1 MRESFPISRLDGKSN
16 PAAIPDREGI
26 HPKRRSVRKENM
38 KPLLPRQVALVT
50 GGSRGIGRA
59 ICLELAKNGLYVI
72 VNFLSNQKAAEET
85 LELLQQAGGQGET
98 VCFDVADQEGAERSL
113 EALLTRH
120 AAIDILIN
128 NAGVVADGLFVLMS
142 PEEWTRVLNTSLHG
156 FYNVTRPVLKRMI
169 TRKQGAIVVIS
180 SVSARLG
187 HRGQTN
193 YSAAK
198 AGLEGAC
205 RSLAAEVARL
215 GIRVN
220 VVAPGLIETEM
231 IQAVPRDILKQI
243 IPMGRVG
250 LPEEVANVVRF
261 LCLEDASYITGQ
273 VISVNGGMI

>member
-1 MRESFPISRLDGKSN
+1 M
-16 PAAIPDREGI
+16 
-26 HPKRRSVRKENM
+26 
-38 KPLLPRQVALVT
+38 QVALVT

-85 LELLQQAGGQGET
+85 LELIHQAGGRGET
-98 VCFDVADQEGAERSL
+98 VCFDVADPEKTEKSL
-113 EALLTRH
+113 EDLLTRH
-120 AAIDILIN
+120 EAIDILVN
-128 NAGVVADGLFVLMS
+128 NAGVTADGLFVLMS
-142 PEEWTRVLNTSLHG
+142 SEEWTKVLNTSLQG
-156 FYNVTRPVLKRMI
+156 FYNVTQPVLKKMI
-169 TRKQGAIVVIS
+169 AKNQGVIVIIS

-198 AGLEGAC
+198 AGLEGVC
-205 RSLAAEVARL
+205 RSLASEVARL

-231 IQAVPRDILKQI
+231 IEAVPKTMIKQL

-250 LPEEVANVVRF
+250 LPEEVARVVRF
-261 LCLEDASYITGQ
+261 LCFEEASYITGQ

>member
-1 MRESFPISRLDGKSN
+1 MISTS
-16 PAAIPDREGI
+16 P
-26 HPKRRSVRKENM
+26 M
-38 KPLLPRQVALVT
+38 KVALVT

-59 ICLELAKNGLYVI
+59 ISLELAKSGLYVI
-72 VNFLSNQKAAEET
+72 VNFISNQKAAEET
-85 LELLQQAGGQGET
+85 LSMIREAGGKGET
-98 VCFDVADQEGAERSL
+98 VCFDVADHEATGKSL
-113 EALLTRH
+113 ETLLNRH
-120 AAIDILIN
+120 EAIDILVN
-128 NAGVVADGLFVLMS
+128 NAGVTADGLFVLMS
-142 PEEWTRVLNTSLHG
+142 SEEWTRVLNTSLQG
-156 FYNVTRPVLKRMI
+156 FYNVTRPVLQKMI
-169 TRKQGAIVVIS
+169 TRNQGVIVIIS

-205 RSLAAEVARL
+205 RSLASEVARL

-231 IQAVPRDILKQI
+231 IQAIPKTMIKQI

-250 LPEEVANVVRF
+250 LPEEVAKVVRF
-261 LCLEDASYITGQ
+261 LCFEDASYITGQ

>member
-1 MRESFPISRLDGKSN
+1 MSKN
-16 PAAIPDREGI
+16 
-26 HPKRRSVRKENM
+26 
-38 KPLLPRQVALVT
+38 VALVT

-59 ICLELAKNGLYVI
+59 ICLELARSGSYVV
-72 VNFLSNQKAAEET
+72 VNFRSNKKAAEET
-85 LELLQQAGGQGET
+85 LENIHQAGGMGEI
-98 VCFDVADQEGAERSL
+98 VCFDVADQAATGQNI

-120 AAIDILIN
+120 EAVDILVN
-128 NAGVVADGLFVLMS
+128 NAGETADGLFALMS
-142 PEEWTRVLNTSLHG
+142 FEEWTRVLNTSLQG
-156 FYNVTRPVLKRMI
+156 FYNVTNAVLKKMI
-169 TRKQGAIVVIS
+169 NRKRGYIVTLS
-180 SVSARLG
+180 SVSARIG

-205 RSLAAEVARL
+205 RSLASEVARL

-231 IQAVPRDILKQI
+231 IQGLPKEMIKQL

-250 LPEEVANVVRF
+250 LPEEVAKVVRF
-261 LCLEDASYITGQ
+261 LCSDDAAYITGQ

>member
-1 MRESFPISRLDGKSN
+1 
-16 PAAIPDREGI
+16 
-26 HPKRRSVRKENM
+26 M
-38 KPLLPRQVALVT
+38 KPLLPMEVALVT

-59 ICLELAKNGLYVI
+59 ICLELAKKGLYVI

-85 LELLQQAGGQGET
+85 LELIHQAGGRGET
-98 VCFDVADQEGAERSL
+98 VCFDVADQAGTEKSL

-120 AAIDILIN
+120 EAIDILVN
-128 NAGVVADGLFVLMS
+128 NAGVAADGLFVLMS
-142 PEEWTRVLNTSLHG
+142 SEEWARVLNTSLQG
-156 FYNVTRPVLKRMI
+156 FYNVTQPVLKKMVSRN
-169 TRKQGAIVVIS
+169 QGVIVIIS

-205 RSLAAEVARL
+205 RSLASEVARL

-220 VVAPGLIETEM
+220 VVAPGIIETEM
-231 IQAVPRDILKQI
+231 IQDIPKAMIKQI

-250 LPEEVANVVRF
+250 LPEEVAKVVRF
-261 LCLEDASYITGQ
+261 LCFEDASYITGQ

>member
-1 MRESFPISRLDGKSN
+1 MS
-16 PAAIPDREGI
+16 
-26 HPKRRSVRKENM
+26 KEI
-38 KPLLPRQVALVT
+38 ALVT

-59 ICLELAKNGLYVI
+59 ICLELAKSGAHVVI
-72 VNFLSNQKAAEET
+72 NFRSNKTAAEEA
-85 LELLQQAGGQGET
+85 LVLIQQAGGTGET
-98 VCFDVADQEGAERSL
+98 ACFDVANQEETERNIES
-113 EALLTRH
+113 LLTRH
-120 AAIDILIN
+120 EAIDILVN
-128 NAGVVADGLFVLMS
+128 NAGEAVDNLFAFMS
-142 PEEWTRVLNTSLHG
+142 LEEWMKVLNTSLQG
-156 FYNVTRPVLKRMI
+156 FYNVTKPILMKMVSK
-169 TRKQGAIVVIS
+169 KQGCIVTIS

-205 RSLAAEVARL
+205 RSLASEVARL

-231 IQAVPRDILKQI
+231 IENVPKDVIKQI

-250 LPEEVANVVRF
+250 LPVEIAKVVRF
-261 LCLEDASYITGQ
+261 LCSDEASYITGQ